1 MWLSI
6 FYYNEYNSN
15 YKKLLVNKYNISNL
29 NIYPTQENFTLKK
42 KIIFNEI
49 IDVELNNYEIYSF
62 NIFKNYMIFIK
73 KFNKKYNIKEK
84 KITINFDKTINKF
97 FYLIIKK
104 NNDSFIIRVHQ
115 HNFILPY
122 DAYIEKITIYNL
134 QKFNQNQI
142 TI

>member
-1 MWLSI
+1 
-6 FYYNEYNSN
+6 
-15 YKKLLVNKYNISNL
+15 
-29 NIYPTQENFTLKK
+29 
-42 KIIFNEI
+42 
-49 IDVELNNYEIYSF
+49 
-62 NIFKNYMIFIK
+62 MIFIK